1 MSHVIS
7 WRKIVSGSSYSDY
20 KDSEVRRWNLQKG
33 QQSVMSKEKMTGNG
47 SDNLNWARKGKD
59 YDFILN
65 VGKLPH
71 SVQELGS
78 VQPLSRVQLFA
89 TSWTT
94 ACWCFLSITSSQSLL
109 KLMSIK
115 SVMPSTISS
124 SVVPFS
130 SCLQSF
136 PASGSFPMSQ
146 FFTSGDQNIGVSAS
160 APVLPMNIQ
169 DWSPLGWTG
178 WISLQAKELS
188 RVFFNTTVQKH
199 QFFSTQLSL

>member
-47 SDNLNWARKGKD
+47 SENLNWARKGKD

-94 ACWCFLSITSSQSLL
+94 ACRSFLSITSSQSLL
-109 KLMSIK
+109 KLMFIQ
-115 SVMPSTISS
+115 
-124 SVVPFS
+124 SVVPSNHLPFVIPFS

-136 PASGSFPMSQ
+136 QHQGFFKWVSSSHQVATVLELMLHHQSFQ
-146 FFTSGDQNIGVSAS
+146 WIFRTDFLEDGLV
-160 APVLPMNIQ
+160 
-169 DWSPLGWTG
+169 WSDLLSKGF
-178 WISLQAKELS
+178 S
-188 RVFFNTTVQKH
+188 RVSSNTTVQKH
-199 QFFSTQLSL
+199 QFFGTQLSL

>member
-33 QQSVMSKEKMTGNG
+33 QQSVMSKEKMTGKG
-47 SDNLNWARKGKD
+47 SENLNWARKGKD

-94 ACWCFLSITSSQSLL
+94 ACRCFLSITSSQSLL

-124 SVVPFS
+124 SVPCFS
-130 SCLQSF
+130 SCHQSF
-136 PASGSFPMSQ
+136 PNWSLSVSQ
-146 FFTSGDQNIGVSAS
+146 LFTSSGQSIGVSAS
-160 APVLPMNIQ
+160 ASVLPKNTQ
-169 DWSPLGWTG
+169 DWS
-178 WISLQAKELS
+178 
-188 RVFFNTTVQKH
+188 
-199 QFFSTQLSL
+199 

>member
-47 SDNLNWARKGKD
+47 SENLNWARKGKD

-94 ACWCFLSITSSQSLL
+94 ACRSFLSITSSQSLL
-109 KLMSIK
+109 TLMSIQL
-115 SVMPSTISS
+115 VMPSNHPIL
-124 SVVPFS
+124 FS
-130 SCLQSF
+130 SCLRSF
-136 PASGSFPMSQ
+136 PSSGSFPMSQ
-146 FFTSGDQNIGVSAS
+146 FFASGCQSI
-160 APVLPMNIQ
+160 
-169 DWSPLGWTG
+169 
-178 WISLQAKELS
+178 
-188 RVFFNTTVQKH
+188 RV
-199 QFFSTQLSL
+199 